1 MMTARKA
8 ALWLLCL
15 LGAAAAGCTWTET
28 HREYPRSA
36 FPESQPHA
44 HHAPGPQF

>member
-1 MMTARKA
+1 MITARNA

-15 LGAAAAGCTWTET
+15 LVAAAAGCTWTET

-36 FPESQPHA
+36 FSDSQPHA
-44 HHAPGPQF
+44 HHPPAPNH